1 MITDTSLPM
10 GGKIAPDFIITLDD
24 KDITA
29 SIAPRLISLTLKD
42 VSGFAAD
49 SLSITLDDSDGQ
61 LIMPRRGALLTLYI
75 GWQGSALFGH
85 GSFVIDT
92 ITHTGAPD
100 QLTISANSADFRRS
114 LNQLRSQS
122 YSDIEL
128 GDIIK
133 QISERNQLRAPNVDA
148 EISTITIPHI
158 DQTNESDL
166 QFLVRLATLNGA
178 KVSIRFQK
186 ISFSKPGA
194 GGVSNGQPLPVSV
207 LTRNDGDRHT
217 FNIAD
222 KNAYTGV
229 SAVWL
234 NTDNPDEASKK
245 IRLDRQLS
253 GAQKTASAS
262 PPATSNAQKSP
273 NNYLL
278 GAADNVFNIP
288 KLFRDKNAA
297 MRGAEAVLKRIQQ
310 GLAKFTINLAI
321 GRPDLVPDTPII
333 VRGFKSQID
342 SQRWLINAITH
353 NLSSSGYTC
362 TLDLQVMLD
371 DVTYHTTETRTQ
383 I

>member
-1 MITDTSLPM
+1 MITDTALPM
-10 GGKIAPDFIITLDD
+10 GSKIAPDFIITLDD

-49 SLSITLDDSDGQ
+49 SLSIILDDSDGQ

-122 YSDIEL
+122 YSDIAL

-133 QISERNQLRAPNVDA
+133 QISERNQLRAPNVDTGLS
-148 EISTITIPHI
+148 EITIPHI

-178 KVSIRFQK
+178 KVSLRFQR
-186 ISFSKPGA
+186 ISFFKPGV
-194 GGVSNGQPLPVSV
+194 GGVSNGEPLQVQV
-207 LTRNDGDRHT
+207 LTRNDGDKHS

-222 KNAYTGV
+222 KKAYSGV

-234 NTDNPDEASKK
+234 NTDKPNDANKK
-245 IRLDRQLS
+245 IRLDRQLPGGPNNAS
-253 GAQKTASAS
+253 GSPPGAQT
-262 PPATSNAQKSP
+262 SP

-278 GAADNVFNIP
+278 GAGDNIFNIP
-288 KLFRDKNAA
+288 KVFRDKNAA
-297 MRGAEAVLKRIQQ
+297 MRGAEAVFKRIQQ

-371 DVTYHTTETRTQ
+371 DLTYHTTET
-383 I
+383 

>member
-1 MITDTSLPM
+1 MITDTALPM

-29 SIAPRLISLTLKD
+29 SIAPRLISLKLKD

-49 SLSITLDDSDGQ
+49 SLSIILDDSDGQ

-122 YSDIEL
+122 YSDIAL

-133 QISERNQLRAPNVDA
+133 QISERNQLRAPNVDTGLS
-148 EISTITIPHI
+148 EITIPHI

-178 KVSIRFQK
+178 KVSLRFQR
-186 ISFSKPGA
+186 ISFFKPGV
-194 GGVSNGQPLPVSV
+194 GGVSNGEPLQVQV
-207 LTRNDGDRHT
+207 LTRNDGDKHS

-222 KNAYTGV
+222 KNAYSGV

-234 NTDNPDEASKK
+234 NTDKPNDANKK
-245 IRLDRQLS
+245 IRLDRQLPGGS
-253 GAQKTASAS
+253 KNTAGS
-262 PPATSNAQKSP
+262 PPAKPGAQTSP

-278 GAADNVFNIP
+278 GAGDNIFNIP
-288 KLFRDKNAA
+288 KIFRDKDAA
-297 MRGAEAVLKRIQQ
+297 MRGAEAVFKRIQQ

-321 GRPDLVPDTPII
+321 GRPDLVPGTPII

-342 SQRWLINAITH
+342 SQRWAINTITH
-353 NLSSSGYTC
+353 ILSSSGYTC

-371 DVTYHTTETRTQ
+371 DVTYHTTEM
-383 I
+383 

>member
-1 MITDTSLPM
+1 MITDTALPM

-29 SIAPRLISLTLKD
+29 SIAPRLISLSLKD

-122 YSDIEL
+122 YSDIAL

-133 QISERNQLRAPNVDA
+133 QISERNQLRAPNVDTGLS
-148 EISTITIPHI
+148 EITIPHI

-178 KVSIRFQK
+178 KVSLRFQR
-186 ISFSKPGA
+186 ISFFKPGV
-194 GGVSNGQPLPVSV
+194 GGVSNGEPLQVQV
-207 LTRNDGDRHT
+207 LTRNDGDSHH

-222 KNAYTGV
+222 KKAYSGV

-234 NTDNPDEASKK
+234 NTDKPNEANKK
-245 IRLDRQLS
+245 IRIDRQLPGGS
-253 GAQKTASAS
+253 KNTAGS
-262 PPATSNAQKSP
+262 PPAKPGAQTSP

-278 GAADNVFNIP
+278 GAGDNIFNIP
-288 KLFRDKNAA
+288 KVFRDKNAA
-297 MRGAEAVLKRIQQ
+297 MRGAEAVFKRIQQ

-342 SQRWLINAITH
+342 SQRWVISTITH
-353 NLSSSGYTC
+353 NLSSNGYTC

-371 DVTYHTTETRTQ
+371 DVTYHTTE

>member
-1 MITDTSLPM
+1 MITDIALPM

-49 SLSITLDDSDGQ
+49 SLKITLDDSDGQ

-122 YSDIEL
+122 YSDIAL

-133 QISERNQLRAPNVDA
+133 QISERNQLRAPNVDTGLS
-148 EISTITIPHI
+148 EITIPHI

-178 KVSIRFQK
+178 KVSLRFQR
-186 ISFSKPGA
+186 ISFFKPGV
-194 GGVSNGQPLPVSV
+194 GGVSNGEPLQVQV
-207 LTRNDGDRHT
+207 LTRNDGDKHS

-222 KNAYTGV
+222 KNAYSGV

-234 NTDNPDEASKK
+234 NTDKPNDANKK
-245 IRLDRQLS
+245 IRLDRQLPGS
-253 GAQKTASAS
+253 SKNTAGSPPTKPGAQT
-262 PPATSNAQKSP
+262 SP

-278 GAADNVFNIP
+278 GAEDNIFNIP
-288 KLFRDKNAA
+288 KVFRDKNAA
-297 MRGAEAVLKRIQQ
+297 MRGAEAVFKRIQQ

-342 SQRWLINAITH
+342 SQRWLINTITH
-353 NLSSSGYTC
+353 NLSSNGYTC

-371 DVTYHTTETRTQ
+371 DVTYHTTEM
-383 I
+383 

>member
-1 MITDTSLPM
+1 MITDTALPM

-29 SIAPRLISLTLKD
+29 SIAPRLISLKLKD

-49 SLSITLDDSDGQ
+49 SLSITLDDSDDQ

-122 YSDIEL
+122 YSDIAL

-133 QISERNQLRAPNVDA
+133 QISERNQLRAPNVDTGLS
-148 EISTITIPHI
+148 EITIPHI

-178 KVSIRFQK
+178 KVSLRFQR
-186 ISFSKPGA
+186 ISFFKPGV
-194 GGVSNGQPLPVSV
+194 GGVSNGEPLQVQV
-207 LTRNDGDRHT
+207 LTRNDGDKHS

-222 KNAYTGV
+222 KNAYSGV

-234 NTDNPDEASKK
+234 NTDKPNDANKK
-245 IRLDRQLS
+245 IRLDRQLPGGS
-253 GAQKTASAS
+253 KNTAGS
-262 PPATSNAQKSP
+262 PPAKPGAQTSP

-278 GAADNVFNIP
+278 GAGDNIFNIP
-288 KLFRDKNAA
+288 KVFRDKDAA
-297 MRGAEAVLKRIQQ
+297 MRGAEAVFKRIQQ

-321 GRPDLVPDTPII
+321 GRPDLVPGTPII

-342 SQRWLINAITH
+342 SQRWAINTITH
-353 NLSSSGYTC
+353 ILSSSGYTC

-371 DVTYHTTETRTQ
+371 DVTYHTTEM
-383 I
+383 